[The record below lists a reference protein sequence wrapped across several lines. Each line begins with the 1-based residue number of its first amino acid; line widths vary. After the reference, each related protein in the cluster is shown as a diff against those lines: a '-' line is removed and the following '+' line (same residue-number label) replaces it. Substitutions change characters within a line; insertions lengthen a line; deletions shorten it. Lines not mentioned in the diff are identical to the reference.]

1 METAELNKVIKI
13 CLDKDLTP
21 EQYLAASQ
29 VGVGLGLIDDPGEA
43 EIAVSTTHM
52 WRNGSILSVRF
63 LGGDTSVQER
73 VEKYAHQWEQYA
85 NIGFKFVD
93 DGSAV
98 IRVAFTPN
106 IGSWSL
112 LGTGCLLH
120 WFNQNEA
127 TMNFGWLTPQ
137 TDDEEY
143 SRVVLHE
150 FGHALGCIHE
160 HQSPDAGIPW
170 DKEKAYA
177 YYGQT
182 NGWSRDQVDAQ
193 VFARYNKVLTQFTK
207 FDPTS
212 IMEYPV
218 PPEITTG
225 NFSIGW
231 NTRLSD
237 TDKQFIGELYPRPVQ
252 PA

>member
-1 METAELNKVIKI
+1 METMEQNKIIKI
-13 CLDKDLTP
+13 CLDKDLTA
-21 EQYLAASQ
+21 EQYQAANQ
-29 VGVGLGLIDDPGEA
+29 IAVGLGLIDDPGDVEM
-43 EIAVSTTHM
+43 AVSTPSM

-63 LGGDTSVQER
+63 LGGDKAVQQR
-73 VEKYAHQWEQYA
+73 VEQYAHQWEQYA

-93 DGSAV
+93 DGPAV
-98 IRVAFTPN
+98 IRIAFTPN
-106 IGSWSL
+106 AGSWSL
-112 LGTGCLLH
+112 LGSGCLLH

-127 TMNFGWLTPQ
+127 TMNYGWLTPQ

-182 NGWSRDQVDAQ
+182 NGWSRAEVDTQ
-193 VFARYNKVLTQFTK
+193 VFSRYNKLLTQFTK

-231 NTRLSD
+231 NTHLSD
-237 TDKQFIGELYPRPVQ
+237 MDKQFVAQLYPKPVQ
-252 PA
+252 SA

>member
-1 METAELNKVIKI
+1 MDTLEQNKVIKI
-13 CLDKDLTP
+13 CLDKDLTF
-21 EQYLAASQ
+21 EQQQAASQ
-29 VGVGLGLIDDPGEA
+29 IGVGLGLVDDPGEA
-43 EIAVSTTHM
+43 EMAATRL

-63 LGGDTSVQER
+63 LGGDKTVQQR
-73 VEKYAHQWEQYA
+73 VEQYAHQWEQYA

-93 DGSAV
+93 EGSAV
-98 IRVAFTPN
+98 IRIAFTPN
-106 IGSWSL
+106 AGSWSF
-112 LGTGCLLH
+112 LGTGNLLH
-120 WFNQNEA
+120 WFNQDA
-127 TMNFGWLTPQ
+127 PTMNYGWLTPE
-137 TDDEEY
+137 TEDEEY

-182 NGWSRDQVDAQ
+182 NGWSRAEVDAQ
-193 VFARYNKVLTQFTK
+193 VFARYNKLLTQFTK

-218 PPEITTG
+218 PPEITIG

-237 TDKQFIGELYPRPVQ
+237 TDKAFIAQLYPRPVQ